1 MQLYRL
7 ILCLLYLQIIF
18 SINAV
23 SYDELFQGYI
33 KNDLDAQKLQL
44 ELDAARSNLQLFYY
58 KDLVEFKLGI
68 PNGKF
73 TFSKDEVSLDFT
85 PELSLKFPEWRN
97 TSFSFQFPTAI
108 PIAAAADDS
117 YVPDVHISAQTDI
130 FPFKKKITA
139 KDVERVSLKRTI
151 LEKERSVAQQISVVR
166 TSFLSL
172 LKEVFQA
179 KYNVDEAN
187 VDHNDAIRDLRLAQL
202 QGYGEDS
209 LEFKRLNLAVSKKL
223 RLINEKTRE
232 YQQKLQRLAA
242 ECAMEID
249 ELPVDIPEAELPDIQ
264 SLTLRRYKEYESAVY
279 AKYKNDLDRKVSKNE
294 KNFYLAGTVGYE
306 AKTDNDKTD
315 NNKYTTSSKSHYIEP
330 GLSASYN
337 GFSAG
342 VGVNIP
348 ITQNSP
354 PELTFSMEWS
364 PFTIAQTRLENKIM
378 TLKEKGDS
386 LDIAQTVKNFNTK
399 FDELLLKKET
409 LEWQR
414 DTYEAE
420 EELYMQQAQEY
431 EKRYNA
437 GYISESEY
445 ERGIIEY
452 QSAVTQNLLGKIER
466 LIFVSET
473 AALFL
478 PEADIIEGE

>member
-1 MQLYRL
+1 MLPYRL
-7 ILCLLYLQIIF
+7 ILCLFYLQVIF
-18 SINAV
+18 FINAV
-23 SYDELFQGYI
+23 SYDELLQSYMQH
-33 KNDLDAQKLQL
+33 DLEAQKLQL

-58 KDLVEFKLGI
+58 QNLVDFTLGTS
-68 PNGKF
+68 GTF

-97 TSFSFQFPTAI
+97 TSFSFQFPTNI
-108 PIAAAADDS
+108 PLAASADDS
-117 YVPDVHISAQTDI
+117 YIPDVHINAQTDI

-139 KDVERVSLKRTI
+139 KDVQRVALKREI
-151 LEKERSVAQQISVVR
+151 LEKERSVEQQISVIR
-166 TSFLSL
+166 ASFLSL
-172 LKEVFQA
+172 LKEAFQA
-179 KYNVDEAN
+179 KYNVDEAH
-187 VDHNDAIRDLRLAQL
+187 VDHNDAIRDLNLAKF
-202 QGYGEDS
+202 QGYGENS

-223 RLINEKTRE
+223 RLISEQERV
-232 YQQKLQRLAA
+232 YQQKLQRLMT

-249 ELPVDIPEAELPDIQ
+249 ELPSDIPEAQLPDLE
-264 SLTLRRYKEYESAVY
+264 SLTLQRYKDYESAVY
-279 AKYKNDLDRKVSKNE
+279 AKYKNDLSRKVSKNE
-294 KNFYLAGTVGYE
+294 KNFHLAGTVGYE
-306 AKTDNDKTD
+306 AKTNNSLND
-315 NNKYTTSSKSHYIEP
+315 YTTSSKSHYIGP

-348 ITQNSP
+348 LTQSSR
-354 PELTFSMEWS
+354 PELTFSVNWS
-364 PFTIAQTRLENKIM
+364 PLTIAQTRLENKIM
-378 TLKEKGDS
+378 ALEEKGDS
-386 LDIAQTVKNFNTK
+386 LDIAQTAKDFKTK

-420 EELYMQQAQEY
+420 EQIYMQQAQEY

-452 QSAVTQNLLGKIER
+452 QSAITQNLLGKIER

-473 AALFL
+473 ANLFL
-478 PEADIIEGE
+478 PEADIVKGE